1 MARVP
6 DYSARQVGIR
16 PVGAQGFSMRAPDS
30 SGLGQGIAQAE
41 SGVMRY
47 VEQERERADTAA
59 VLDADRKLTEWQNTA
74 FFDPERGVYTRKG
87 SNALDVTNQTL
98 QEFDAQ
104 QQQIAGGL
112 KTESQRARYQEVVM
126 RRRDSLTGDLNRYE
140 FQERQRYY
148 DQVDEGQI
156 ETSLQSAALNY
167 NDPDKIAYYQNKMA
181 AVLQSTAQRK
191 GLPAEAAQ
199 AELLKYNSAMSSAV
213 INRMTNDDP
222 YKAREYFK
230 QAEGTMT
237 AEDQVRIDGLIT
249 REIKSRELEARQLQ
263 AIARAEVSSRI
274 QDAQAAYLQGLDYAQ
289 PPSRQEFIGAYGGEE
304 GAQRYQQFVKIQGL
318 STDIREL
325 ATASPEEQRLLIEQY
340 NPAPDGVA
348 GEGFRENAQIFGTAV
363 QAITAL
369 EKEKAA
375 DPASYAAKYSPLIR
389 SAIEGLASGDPA
401 AAEAYAAAT
410 IAEQQRMGVV
420 QPRLLSNSQVAAIA
434 REFEKTE
441 DGGTNAAEMIGQL
454 QGQWGKY
461 WPDAYKQLSEKLPGA
476 ALVIGSGVDEATAAT
491 LARIAPLKNEDL
503 KRGLESAD
511 VSDGR
516 ATLQSAL
523 APLRQTLAQQAGG
536 DRTYATIDREAERL
550 MLAYMGQGN
559 SVEDAT
565 RKVTKALVDDKYT
578 IKGSWRAPIQYDADM
593 IERGSE
599 LVLRSIDPESLS
611 YAVPAGVTPEFAAG
625 RVKAAIDKDG
635 YWVTLPDE
643 SGLALYYGGAAV
655 LDKDG
660 MPVTQP
666 WESLIGTSQDAPSAW
681 QRFNE
686 GRQRLRDA
694 QTNPQSAD

>member
-6 DYSARQVGIR
+6 TLDGPQVQQRGLGA
-16 PVGAQGFSMRAPDS
+16 PTVGGQGPDN
-30 SGLGQGIAQAE
+30 SGLQRGMAQIGQAAQQF
-41 SGVMRY
+41 VDI
-47 VEQERERADTAA
+47 ERQKADTAA
-59 VLDADRKLTEWQNTA
+59 LMQADQQLETWQQDT
-74 FFDPERGVYTRKG
+74 FFNPETGVYTKKG
-87 SNALDVTNQTL
+87 GAALDITNQTID
-98 QEFDAQ
+98 QFEQ
-104 QQQIAGGL
+104 QQTKIAQSL
-112 KTESQRARYQEVVM
+112 NNDRQRARYADLVN
-126 RRRDSLTGDLNRYE
+126 RRRSSLSNDLNRYE
-140 FQERQRYY
+140 YREREQHY
-148 DQVDEGQI
+148 DDVEQGQI

-167 NDPDKIAYYQNKMA
+167 GDPDKVAYYQNKMA
-181 AVLQSTAQRK
+181 AVVQSQAARK
-191 GLPAEAAQ
+191 GLPAEMTQ
-199 AELLKYNSAMSSAV
+199 ANLLKANSAMSSAV
-213 INRMTNDDP
+213 ISRMTNDDP
-222 YKAREYFK
+222 YKARSYFE
-230 QAEGTMT
+230 QAQGAMT
-237 AEDQVRIDGLIT
+237 AEDQVQIDRLIT
-249 REIKSRELEARQLQ
+249 REIKSRELEARQMQ

-274 QDAQAAYLQGLDYAQ
+274 QDAQAAYLQGLDFAQ
-289 PPSRQEFIGAYGGEE
+289 PPSRQEMVNAYGGEE
-304 GAQRYQQFVKIQGL
+304 GAQRYDQMLKLQGL
-318 STDIREL
+318 SADIREF
-325 ATASPEEQRLLIEQY
+325 ATADPEQQRQIVEQY
-340 NPAPDGVA
+340 NPAPGGVA
-348 GEGFRENAQIFGTAV
+348 GEGFREDAQMYGTAI

-375 DPASYAAKYSPLIR
+375 DPASYVAKYSPIIR
-389 SAIEGLASGDPA
+389 DAIEGLSSGDPA

-410 IAEQQRMGVV
+410 IAEQQRLGVA
-420 QPRLLSNSQVAAIA
+420 QPQLLSKRQVDSIA
-434 REFEKTE
+434 LQFEMTE
-441 DGGTNAAEMIGQL
+441 DGGSNAAEMITQL

-491 LARIAPLKNEDL
+491 LARIAPLKTEEL
-503 KRGLESAD
+503 KRGLDSTD

-550 MLAYMGQGN
+550 MLAYMVQGN
-559 SVEDAT
+559 SVEDAAN
-565 RKVTKALVDDKYT
+565 KVTKALVDDKYT

-599 LVLRSIDPESLS
+599 LALQSIAPESLS

-655 LDKDG
+655 LDKSG
-660 MPVTQP
+660 APVTQP

-681 QRFNE
+681 QRFND